1 MAYTSLLCV
10 TLCGATADKV
20 EPVLLDTVDS
30 AALANRGLGITGALL
45 FTGEHLVEVI
55 EARRPPEEL
64 DRHLVSLQAER
75 EQVVFMEQRRVSQ
88 RRFSEFSTAYTGPSN
103 FVSGHVSRLLEASSP
118 DEKRRAAQRLADLV
132 YEFVRTPGKA

>member
-10 TLCGATADKV
+10 TLCGATAAEV
-20 EPVLLDTVDS
+20 EPVLLETVDS

-55 EARRPPEEL
+55 EVPRAP
-64 DRHLVSLQAER
+64 DDMDSHFVSLNPDW
-75 EQVVFMEQRRVSQ
+75 EQIVFVEQRRASQ
-88 RRFSEFSTAYTGPSN
+88 RRFSEWSTASTGPSH

-118 DEKRRAAQRLADLV
+118 DEKRRAAQRLTDLV
-132 YEFVRTPGKA
+132 YEFARTPGKA